1 MPMTSD
7 AVTSGVARVAT
18 RTGGACC
25 VAIVKTSGR
34 LHFFFPNFK
43 KNGNGEEEEGGGGG
57 GGGDEETKEPARRD
71 ERRRTG
77 ATLSG
82 CRRRFSFSPSSF
94 IPFFLFCF
102 LSFKYFWN
110 KTKMHR
116 QPLVRTF
123 KLTHDIFDDKI
134 RNFRHV
140 TNWNFALISIIFLK
154 ISMKRD
160 LIEKASKQRPLA
172 VQLPLIFFFGRP
184 CTCSSS
190 APPTSFPFQI
200 FACFSW
206 FVSDLFVLSLSPSL
220 WAHTTTNL
228 HTLHPNFQF
237 LPSYAPA
244 AFFFNEPQVRI
255 TLPLHP
261 PWIGSALKLTGHV
274 RSTSS
279 IKQNQGQT
287 EMTSAN
293 GESAAG
299 ASWWRICARNT
310 RHSKKTKSKL

>member
-43 KNGNGEEEEGGGGG
+43 KNGKEEEGGG

-82 CRRRFSFSPSSF
+82 CRRRVSFSPSSF

-123 KLTHDIFDDKI
+123 KLTHEKFRRQNPQFSSRDQLEFRVNFNNFFKNFNETGFDWKSLKATPVGRTI
-134 RNFRHV
+134 AAYF
-140 TNWNFALISIIFLK
+140 FLGA
-154 ISMKRD
+154 R
-160 LIEKASKQRPLA
+160 APAPPPPRPLLFHFKFSPVSA
-172 VQLPLIFFFGRP
+172 GSFLIYLFSLSLLHFERIPPPTFTP
-184 CTCSSS
+184 CT
-190 APPTSFPFQI
+190 QI
-200 FACFSW
+200 FSF
-206 FVSDLFVLSLSPSL
+206 FRLT
-220 WAHTTTNL
+220 H
-228 HTLHPNFQF
+228 
-237 LPSYAPA
+237 LPP
-244 AFFFNEPQVRI
+244 FF
-255 TLPLHP
+255 
-261 PWIGSALKLTGHV
+261 
-274 RSTSS
+274 STSRRCGLHFRF
-279 IKQNQGQT
+279 IRP
-287 EMTSAN
+287 EL
-293 GESAAG
+293 AA
-299 ASWWRICARNT
+299 
-310 RHSKKTKSKL
+310 L